1 MSPVQQT
8 AVSAP
13 PVPPP
18 PSTPEPAPPTSA
30 IQSVPSNPLEVAAL
44 RGQREELSD
53 QLNSA
58 IGRRNRVVDQLET
71 ATAAERPGLEARL
84 KLLDD
89 RILAIEGEIA
99 RTGALIAQAPGQW
112 LNSTSTQPPLANFT
126 RNLELT
132 PIAIIFT
139 LFVMAPIAFAL
150 ARNIWKRGTRLSAPP
165 PPLDQEAVERLRRL
179 EDGVDAIA
187 LEVERIS
194 EGQRFVTK
202 LMAEREKQRAQLE

>member
-13 PVPPP
+13 PIPPP
-18 PSTPEPAPPTSA
+18 PTPEPPPTSA
-30 IQSVPSNPLEVAAL
+30 IQTVPSNPLEVAAL
-44 RGQREELSD
+44 RGQREELSN

-112 LNSTSTQPPLANFT
+112 LSSTSADAPIAGFS
-126 RNLELT
+126 RNLEIT

-139 LFVMAPIAFAL
+139 LFVMAPMAFAV
-150 ARNIWKRGTRLSAPP
+150 ARNVWKRGTRLSAPP
-165 PPLDQEAVERLRRL
+165 PPLDKEAVERLRRL

-202 LMAEREKQRAQLE
+202 LMAEREKQRVSSGE